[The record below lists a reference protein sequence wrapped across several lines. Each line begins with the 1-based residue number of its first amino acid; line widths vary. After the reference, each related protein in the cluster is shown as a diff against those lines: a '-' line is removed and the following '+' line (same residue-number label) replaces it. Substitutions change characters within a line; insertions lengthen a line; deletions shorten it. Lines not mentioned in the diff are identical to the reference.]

1 MSRRT
6 DRVGELVRRTVSEIL
21 NSGFVRDPRLADV
34 TLSVTAV
41 NVSGDLSIASV
52 YVDVFGETPRE
63 RVLKGLRASAARV
76 RGELGR
82 QIELRKTPE
91 LRFFIDDSIEKGN
104 RVEQILHDLKQE
116 KTPEPEPEPD
126 TEPETGPTSES

>member
-6 DRVGELVRRTVSEIL
+6 DRVGELVRRTVAEIL
-21 NSGFVRDPRLADV
+21 NSGFVRDPRISDV

-41 NVSGDLSIASV
+41 NVSGDLSVATV
-52 YVDVFGETPRE
+52 YVDVFGDSPRD

-82 QIELRKTPE
+82 RIELRKTPE
-91 LRFFIDDSIEKGN
+91 LRFFIDDSIETGN
-104 RVEQILHDLKQE
+104 RVEQILHELKE
-116 KTPEPEPEPD
+116 EESTPTPD
-126 TEPETGPTSES
+126 SSESES

>member
-6 DRVGELVRRTVSEIL
+6 DRVGELVRRTVAEIL
-21 NSGFVRDPRLADV
+21 NSGFVRDPRISDV

-41 NVSGDLSIASV
+41 NVSGDLSVATV
-52 YVDVFGETPRE
+52 YVDVFGDAPRD

-82 QIELRKTPE
+82 RIELRKTPE
-91 LRFFIDDSIEKGN
+91 LRFFIDDSIETGN
-104 RVEQILHDLKQE
+104 RVEQILHELKE
-116 KTPEPEPEPD
+116 EESAPA
-126 TEPETGPTSES
+126 SESESDSEPKS